1 MFWFQHPRPPSR
13 KEVAEQVVENKQAA
27 LPGLRV
33 LIVER
38 PRAKEEVVVQPPPH
52 RPREDGGPMR
62 NDNEALTKSTCSIVA
77 NAASI

>member
-27 LPGLRV
+27 LPSVRV

-38 PRAKEEVVVQPPPH
+38 QQTKAPPR
-52 RPREDGGPMR
+52 RPREGGDP
-62 NDNEALTKSTCSIVA
+62 
-77 NAASI
+77 